1 MTKPQKSAHSL
12 AQLAEHGLIPADRQ
26 DALAPIAARYAI
38 AVTAPMLDLID
49 PDDREDPIARQFIP
63 SEAEGHASALELDD
77 PVGDHAFS
85 PCAGIVHRYPDRA
98 LLKLVA
104 ICPVYCRFCFRR
116 EMVGPDKG
124 EGLSAEQLAQ
134 AIAYL
139 ADTPSIWEVVVTGGD
154 PLILS
159 PRRLRQVV
167 ESLAQIPHIKTIR
180 WHSRV
185 PVVSPD
191 HITPDLARA
200 LAASGKA
207 NWVAIHANHPREFTP
222 AFARA
227 CGILRDAGIGLLSQ
241 TVLLRGINDTTATL
255 VALMRG
261 FVEHGIRPYYL
272 HHPDLAP
279 GTGHFRLGLSEGKA
293 LVEGL
298 RGHLSG
304 LAQPTYVLDI
314 PGGHGKVAV
323 LSDAVTILSAD
334 SASVR
339 DRHGI
344 VHAYP
349 PLGAS

>member
-1 MTKPQKSAHSL
+1 MTTPPRSVHSL
-12 AQLAEHGLIPADRQ
+12 AQLTELGLVEADRH
-26 DALAPIAARYAI
+26 DRLAPIAARYAV
-38 AVTAPMLDLID
+38 AVTAPMLALMDGTADD
-49 PDDREDPIARQFIP
+49 PVAMQFIP
-63 SEAEGHASALELDD
+63 SELEAIQTADERPD

-85 PCAGIVHRYPDRA
+85 PCPGIVHRYPDRA
-98 LLKLVA
+98 LLKLVS

-116 EMVGPDKG
+116 EMVGPEKG
-124 EGLSAEQLAQ
+124 EGLTPAQLQKAL
-134 AIAYL
+134 AYL
-139 ADTPSIWEVVVTGGD
+139 AETPSIWEVIITGGD

-167 ESLAQIPHIKTIR
+167 EALGAIPHIRTIR

-185 PVVSPD
+185 PVV
-191 HITPDLARA
+191 TPDNITRDLAQA
-200 LAASGKA
+200 LAASGKM

-222 AFARA
+222 AFVKA
-227 CGILRDAGIGLLSQ
+227 CAVLREHGIGLLSQ
-241 TVLLRGINDTTATL
+241 TVLLKGINDSTETL

-279 GTGHFRLGLSEGKA
+279 GTGHFRVSLSDGKG
-293 LVEGL
+293 LVESL

-314 PGGHGKVAV
+314 PGGHGKVSI
-323 LSDAVTILSAD
+323 LSDAVTILPDGRAR
-334 SASVR
+334 VR
-339 DRHGI
+339 DRHGV

-349 PLGAS
+349 PTSSS

>member
-1 MTKPQKSAHSL
+1 MSGLHS
-12 AQLAEHGLIPADRQ
+12 PADLAAAGLASAEAVA
-26 DALAPIAARYAI
+26 ALEGVTARYAMAITPEI
-38 AVTAPMLDLID
+38 AALID
-49 PDDREDPIARQFIP
+49 PLDPRDPIRRQFVPDI
-63 SEAEGHASALELDD
+63 AELETRPQERAD
-77 PVGDHAFS
+77 PIGDQAHS
-85 PCAGIVHRYPDRA
+85 PVEGIVHRYPDRV
-98 LLKLVA
+98 LLKLLHA
-104 ICPVYCRFCFRR
+104 CPVYCRFCFRR

>member
-1 MTKPQKSAHSL
+1 MTKSPKSAHSL
-12 AQLAEHGLIPADRQ
+12 AQLAALGLIDVDEQDR
-26 DALAPIAARYAI
+26 LAPIAARYAI
-38 AVTAPMLDLID
+38 AVTAPMLDLIAEG
-49 PDDREDPIARQFIP
+49 DRHDPIARQFLP
-63 SEAEGHASALELDD
+63 RMEEGVAGAFERDD
-77 PVGDHAFS
+77 PVGDNAFS
-85 PCAGIVHRYPDRA
+85 PCPGIVHRYPDRA
-98 LLKLVA
+98 LLKLVS

-124 EGLSAEQLAQ
+124 EGLSKDQLTQ

-139 ADTPSIWEVVVTGGD
+139 SDTPSIWEVIVTGGD

-167 ESLAQIPHIKTIR
+167 EALGRIPHIKTIR

-191 HITPDLARA
+191 HITTELAEA
-200 LAASGKA
+200 LSASGKI

-222 AFARA
+222 AFAKACQTLRA
-227 CGILRDAGIGLLSQ
+227 ADIGLLSQ
-241 TVLLRGINDTTATL
+241 SVLLKGINDSIETL
-255 VALMRG
+255 VGLMRG

-279 GTGHFRLGLSEGKA
+279 GTGHFRLSLSEGKA

-314 PGGHGKVAV
+314 PGGYGKVSI
-323 LSDAVTILSAD
+323 LSDAVTIETAD
-334 SASVR
+334 QARIR
-339 DRHGI
+339 DRHG
-344 VHAYP
+344 VFHSYP
-349 PLGAS
+349 PV

>member
-1 MTKPQKSAHSL
+1 MTKQPKSVHSL
-12 AQLAEHGLIPADRQ
+12 AQLVAHGLIGAHEQER
-26 DALAPIAARYAI
+26 LAPIAGRFAI
-38 AVTAPMLDLID
+38 AVTAPMLDLIARD
-49 PDDREDPIARQFIP
+49 NPDDPIGLQFLP
-63 SEAEGHASALELDD
+63 SLAEGHTNGHELDD

-98 LLKLVA
+98 LLKLVS

-124 EGLSAEQLAQ
+124 EGLTAEQLAQ
-134 AIAYL
+134 AMAYL
-139 ADTPSIWEVVVTGGD
+139 ADTPSIWEVIVTGGD

-167 ESLAQIPHIKTIR
+167 EALARIPHIKTIR

-191 HITPDLARA
+191 HVTADLAAA
-200 LAASGKA
+200 LAASGKV
-207 NWVAIHANHPREFTP
+207 NWVAIHANHPRELTP

-227 CGILRDAGIGLLSQ
+227 CEHLRAAGIGLLSQ
-241 TVLLRGINDTTATL
+241 SVLLKGINDKVETL
-255 VALMRG
+255 VGLMRG

-279 GTGHFRLGLSEGKA
+279 GTGHFRMSLSEGKA

-314 PGGHGKVAV
+314 PGGYGKVAV
-323 LSDAVTILSAD
+323 LSDAVVIETEDRAR
-334 SASVR
+334 VR
-339 DRHGI
+339 DRHGV
-344 VHAYP
+344 VHSYP
-349 PLGAS
+349 PL